1 MDGVLG
7 ELRTLKWTLGI
18 LVGVV
23 AAVGAPVA
31 AALVRLAFFA

>member
-1 MDGVLG
+1 MDGLQG
-7 ELRTLKWTLGI
+7 ELRTLKWTFGI
-18 LVGVV
+18 IAGVL